1 MNNTYKLAV
10 AAELRAEI
18 ARQSV
23 TQSELGARIGKP
35 QTTISR
41 WCREG
46 TADLDDISLVAKALN
61 VSVVDLVSRAW
72 AVMAESRCTLPSKID
87 STSSQVRGLVGVPA

>member
-1 MNNTYKLAV
+1 MNTYKLAV
-10 AAELRAEI
+10 AAELRAEM
-18 ARQSV
+18 ARKSV
-23 TQSELGARIGKP
+23 TQSELGTRIGKP

-46 TADLDDISLVAKALN
+46 TADLDDISLVAKGLG

-72 AVMAESRCTLPSKID
+72 EVMAESRCTLPSELG
-87 STSSQVRGLVGVPA
+87 SVSSQVRGLEMASA